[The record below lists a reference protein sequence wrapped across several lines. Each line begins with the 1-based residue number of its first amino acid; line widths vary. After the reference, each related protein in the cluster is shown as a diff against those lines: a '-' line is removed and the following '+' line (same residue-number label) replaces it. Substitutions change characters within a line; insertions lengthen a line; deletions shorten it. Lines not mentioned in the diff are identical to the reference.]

1 MDQVQE
7 MKRVMKILLVY
18 PEYPETFWSFRFA
31 LKFISK
37 KAVNPPL
44 GLITI
49 ASMLPVE
56 WEKRLIDINVDA
68 LRDEDLEWADMV
80 CISAMAVQKRSA
92 LEVINRCKS
101 LGRKIAAGG
110 PLFTSDPDD
119 FHDVDYLILNEA
131 EVTLPPFL
139 HDLENGNPRHLYTS
153 IELADLSI
161 SPIPAWE
168 LINSK
173 DYVSMNIQLSRGCPY
188 DCEFCNI
195 TSLFGRAPRS
205 KGKEQIIAE
214 LDRIYE
220 MGWRG
225 SVFFVDDNFIG
236 DKVKVRKN
244 ILPAI
249 IEWME
254 KRKHPFVFNSQV
266 PVNLADDVELMSLM
280 TRAGFTSV
288 FVGIE
293 SPNEASLVEC
303 NKTPNKNRDMMASV
317 RMIQHAGLEVQ
328 AGFIVGF
335 DNDTAPVFDRLIQF
349 IQGSGIVTA
358 MVGLLN
364 ASQGTRLYDRLM
376 SEGRLSSISTG
387 DNTDSTLN
395 FVPTMQPETLM
406 EGYRRIVEHIYS
418 PNAYYRR
425 VKKFLK
431 EYRPANRHTWRIR
444 FSDIM
449 HLCKATVR
457 LGVIERER
465 TYYWRLLFWSLFNRP
480 RLLPMAVTFTAYGF
494 HFRKSFEQRETSSM

>member
-1 MDQVQE
+1 
-7 MKRVMKILLVY
+7 MKTLLVY

-31 LKFISK
+31 LKFIAK

-44 GLITI
+44 GLLTI
-49 ASMLPVE
+49 ASMFSDD
-56 WEKRLIDINVDA
+56 WEKKLVDMNTGI
-68 LRDEDLEWADMV
+68 LRDEDLKWADLV
-80 CISAMAVQKRSA
+80 CISAMAIQKKSA
-92 LEVINRCKS
+92 QDVISRCKS
-101 LGRKIAAGG
+101 MGKKIVAGG
-110 PLFTSDPDD
+110 PLFTSDPDE
-119 FHDVDYLILNEA
+119 FADVDYLVLNEA

-139 HDLENGNPRHLYTS
+139 HDLESGNARHIYTS
-153 IELADLSI
+153 TQLADLSD
-161 SPIPAWE
+161 SPVPSWE
-168 LINSK
+168 LINTK

-195 TSLFGRAPRS
+195 TSLFGRKPRS
-205 KGKEQIIAE
+205 KSKEQIIAE
-214 LDRIYE
+214 LDRIYA

-236 DKVKVRKN
+236 DNAKVKKN

-254 KRKHPFVFNSQV
+254 QKKHPFVFNSQV
-266 PVNLADDVELMSLM
+266 PVNLADDIELMNLM
-280 TRAGFTSV
+280 TRAGFTTV

-293 SPNEASLVEC
+293 SPNEASLTEC

-317 RMIQHAGLEVQ
+317 KEIQHAGLEVQ

-335 DNDTAPVFDRLIQF
+335 DNDTAPIFDRLIQF

-376 SEGRLSSISTG
+376 SEGRLSQDSTG

-395 FVPTMQPETLM
+395 FVPKMQSEALM
-406 EGYRRIVEHIYS
+406 EGYRRIVEYIYS
-418 PNAYYRR
+418 PNPYYQR

-431 EYRPANRHTWRIR
+431 EYHPTNRHSWRIR
-444 FSDIM
+444 FSDIV
-449 HLCKATVR
+449 HLCKATVM
-457 LGVIERER
+457 LGVVEKER

-494 HFRKSFEQRETSSM
+494 HFRKSFEQRRTSATQSFNT